1 MLLSESFVRKVK
13 DVMSEGKIEVPD
25 SDYWTTEAYVT
36 AMDSENMPDDYDF
49 FLIEDRIMTGD
60 LM

>member
-25 SDYWTTEAYVT
+25 SDYWTTEVFVIAFNH
-36 AMDSENMPDDYDF
+36 ENVRL
-49 FLIEDRIMTGD
+49 FLLFSD
-60 LM
+60 